1 MSYWGSNEYKK
12 LVGVKIT
19 DLSKHFFTGD
29 TSITFNVEGGK
40 SFELSCSGDCCS
52 SSWFE
57 NIELP
62 AFPFPVTI
70 VSVEEVEGPDF
81 TESWVKE
88 HGYDSVRT
96 YGLKMITD
104 KGELYVDMRND
115 SNGYYG
121 GSFELDLSGLKLEDK
136 KVEEPKT
143 YSLMNE
149 FVQPLVDDVTVEF
162 GKVVSD
168 SMVYGTGVGIWT
180 SGEFKHL
187 PLNRWD
193 ELLEIKKL
201 IHKEQ

>member
-1 MSYWGSNEYKK
+1 MSYWGSNEYEK
-12 LVGVKIT
+12 LVGLKVT
-19 DLSKHFFTGD
+19 GLNGSFTTGD

-70 VSVEEVEGPDF
+70 IKVEEVEGPDF
-81 TESWVKE
+81 TESWVKTR
-88 HGYDSVRT
+88 GYDCVQT

-121 GSFELDLSGLKLEDK
+121 GTFDLNLKGLKLEEK

-143 YSLMNE
+143 YSSMNE
-149 FVQPLVDDVTVEF
+149 FTQPLVDEVTDQF
-162 GKVVSD
+162 SKVVSD
-168 SMVYGTGVGIWT
+168 SLVYGTGVGVWT
-180 SGEFKHL
+180 LGEFKHF
-187 PLNRWD
+187 PIERWD
-193 ELLEIKKL
+193 ELIEIKKL
-201 IHKEQ
+201 IHKE